1 MKKNEATVFV
11 FIASVII
18 GILISMNIGFRDNN
32 KVFLNI
38 DQYNEA
44 YNKRNT
50 LYREISSLK
59 HQISESEDKLR
70 KYEYKKNDL
79 AAVNKEIKNEVSK
92 NEDYYGLTEMEGEG
106 LKITL
111 NDAKANDFNEF
122 YMAMNLVHDID
133 LWFLI
138 NDLRVAGAEAIAI
151 NGNRIVSNTYSYC
164 GGTYIEVGGVNT
176 VAPFY
181 IDVIGNKV
189 AIKEYLLK
197 GSTCINGFGIRKIQ
211 LSISEHESLKI
222 PPYNGDIEFKYAKKK
237 E

>member
-50 LYREISSLK
+50 LYKEISSLK
-59 HQISESEDKLR
+59 QQISDSEDKLR

-79 AAVNKEIKNEVSK
+79 ASLNKEIKAEVAK
-92 NEDYYGLTEMEGEG
+92 NENYYGLTEMEGEG

-111 NDAKANDFNEF
+111 NDAKENDFNEF
-122 YMAMNLVHDID
+122 YMAMNLVHDVD

-164 GGTYIEVGGVNT
+164 GGTYIEVGGVNI

-181 IDVIGNKV
+181 IDVIGNK
-189 AIKEYLLK
+189 AALKEYLLK
-197 GSTCINGFGIRKIQ
+197 GSASVNGFSMRKIQ
-211 LSISEHESLKI
+211 LSITEHESLKV
-222 PPYNGDIEFKYAKKK
+222 PPYNGDIEFEYAKKK